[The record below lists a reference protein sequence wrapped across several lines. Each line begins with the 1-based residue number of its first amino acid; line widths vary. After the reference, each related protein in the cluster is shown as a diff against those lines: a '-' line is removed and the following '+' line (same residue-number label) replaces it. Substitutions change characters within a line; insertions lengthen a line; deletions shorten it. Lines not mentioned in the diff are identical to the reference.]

1 MQNINT
7 MSNPTSSPLFTAAVD
22 MLKAI
27 PHLSYAGRLGANH
40 FCYGYAGEVYP
51 VPFNELPGFVAD
63 LKATMRDCGL

>member
-1 MQNINT
+1 

-22 MLKAI
+22 MLDAI
-27 PHLSYAGRLGANH
+27 PHLSFEGTFGFSH
-40 FCYGYAGEVYP
+40 FLYGYDGECYP